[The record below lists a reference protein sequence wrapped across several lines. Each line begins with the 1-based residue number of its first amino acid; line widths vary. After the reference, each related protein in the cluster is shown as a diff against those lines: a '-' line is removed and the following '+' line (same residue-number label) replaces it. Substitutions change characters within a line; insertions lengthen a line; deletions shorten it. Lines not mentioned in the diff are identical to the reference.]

1 MDIATCNTDDHRV
14 KFSSHYTSCL
24 DGKAISY
31 IYIWALTYCFNVLL
45 ELKQWID
52 GYCTCNSA
60 NMAIKE

>member
-14 KFSSHYTSCL
+14 KFSSYYTSCL

-45 ELKQWID
+45 ELKTMDRWLLYLQL
-52 GYCTCNSA
+52 S
-60 NMAIKE
+60 